1 MASLLS
7 SREPLCGK
15 EVKIVHRLISVPCTE
30 SLPRLPTLKS
40 LGLLKAFG
48 SQMYCS
54 SSWRRKKPVESS
66 ESFDRNG
73 S

>member
-7 SREPLCGK
+7 SREPVCGK
-15 EVKIVHRLISVPCTE
+15 EDCSPFDIGTVCTE

-48 SQMYCS
+48 SQIYCS
-54 SSWRRKKPVESS
+54 SSRRRKKPAESS